1 MSTKVARLLGKGE
14 SEVLE
19 MKGARSSIESVAR
32 SVCGMLNQQGGVVFW
47 GVSETGEALG
57 LSDAAKHV
65 AQLNDALMTRIFPR
79 PLLSVAIEREAGEDL
94 VRVDIPAASDKPYS
108 FEREIWVRVGSRTLR
123 ASESDAAGL
132 VAAKSIRS
140 ERWEREQ
147 LPGFGLD
154 ACDQRELADA
164 RSEIVR
170 VGRFGSEVPAAGEE
184 LLRRLYLLR
193 NGQFTN
199 ACLVL
204 FAEEPRAWAPNLG
217 IRIVSFA
224 GDRLGDIANEAS
236 IDGPAVRAL
245 REAVGRLQERV
256 GFSARFQKRRLERD
270 DRPAYSPFAIREALV
285 NAVVHRDYDQV
296 GSGIV
301 VEIFPTR
308 ITIRNPGHLPAG
320 WKAEDMSKR
329 AESRQTNPDIARV
342 FYLRQLM
349 ERLGLGAQRLVEEC
363 RKLEAPAPIWSI
375 QPGSVSL
382 TLFRAPEPQG
392 LGEPPVRLAQF
403 LASLE
408 QGSIFKAI
416 DYAASA
422 RISERQSR
430 RDLQLAEDIGLVV
443 RIGKGP
449 ATAYRN
455 DSTG

>member
-1 MSTKVARLLGKGE
+1 
-14 SEVLE
+14 
-19 MKGARSSIESVAR
+19 
-32 SVCGMLNQQGGVVFW
+32 
-47 GVSETGEALG
+47 
-57 LSDAAKHV
+57 
-65 AQLNDALMTRIFPR
+65 
-79 PLLSVAIEREAGEDL
+79 
-94 VRVDIPAASDKPYS
+94 
-108 FEREIWVRVGSRTLR
+108 
-123 ASESDAAGL
+123 
-132 VAAKSIRS
+132 
-140 ERWEREQ
+140 
-147 LPGFGLD
+147 
-154 ACDQRELADA
+154 
-164 RSEIVR
+164 
-170 VGRFGSEVPAAGEE
+170 
-184 LLRRLYLLR
+184 
-193 NGQFTN
+193 
-199 ACLVL
+199 
-204 FAEEPRAWAPNLG
+204 
-217 IRIVSFA
+217 
-224 GDRLGDIANEAS
+224 
-236 IDGPAVRAL
+236 
-245 REAVGRLQERV
+245 
-256 GFSARFQKRRLERD
+256 
-270 DRPAYSPFAIREALV
+270 V